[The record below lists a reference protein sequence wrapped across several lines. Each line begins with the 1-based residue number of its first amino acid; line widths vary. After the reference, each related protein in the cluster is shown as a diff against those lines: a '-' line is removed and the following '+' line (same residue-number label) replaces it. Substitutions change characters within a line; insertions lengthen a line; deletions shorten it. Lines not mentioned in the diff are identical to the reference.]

1 MINIAIVED
10 EEIYSDTLKNYL
22 KQYEEE
28 KGQKFTVEVFT
39 DGLYLLDHFK
49 GQFDIILLDIEMKH
63 INGMTTAEKIR
74 MLDDEVIIIFIT
86 NMTQYAIRGYSV
98 DALDYLLKPVGYFAF
113 SQRIERAV
121 SRLKRKEDRYLTIVF
136 RGGARK
142 VKIDD
147 IYYIE
152 VQDHDLIYHT
162 AHGDI
167 SVSGSLVHMEN
178 KLKDE
183 NFFRCNK
190 CYPINLNHVEGM
202 KEGHA
207 IVAGLPI
214 SISRS
219 KKKEF
224 LELLSSCMRRTSR

>member
-10 EEIYSDTLKNYL
+10 EGTYSDTLQSYL

-28 KGQKFTVEVFT
+28 KDEKFTVEVFT
-39 DGLYLLDHFK
+39 DGLYLLDNFK

-74 MLDDEVIIIFIT
+74 MLDHEVIIIFIT

-113 SQRIERAV
+113 SQRIERAI

-162 AHGDI
+162 ASGDF
-167 SVSGSLVHMEN
+167 SVSGSLIHMEN
-178 KLKDE
+178 KLKE
-183 NFFRCNK
+183 EGFFRCNK
-190 CYPINLNHVEGM
+190 CYLINLNHVEGM
-202 KEGHA
+202 KDGHA

-219 KKKEF
+219 KKREF
-224 LELLSSCMRRTSR
+224 LDVLSSYMRRTSR